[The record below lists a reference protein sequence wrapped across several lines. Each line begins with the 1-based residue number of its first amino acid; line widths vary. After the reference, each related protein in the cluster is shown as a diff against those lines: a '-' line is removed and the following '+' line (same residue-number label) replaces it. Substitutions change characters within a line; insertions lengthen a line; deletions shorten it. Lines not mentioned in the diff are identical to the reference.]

1 MKFIYYLERIVG
13 VDIYPLVS
21 LIIFGSF
28 FIVMLIWLYSVDKK
42 YLDELSRIPLDE
54 TNSEQ

>member
-42 YLDELSRIPLDE
+42 YLDEISRIPLDE

>member
-42 YLDELSRIPLDE
+42 YLDDLSRIPLDE